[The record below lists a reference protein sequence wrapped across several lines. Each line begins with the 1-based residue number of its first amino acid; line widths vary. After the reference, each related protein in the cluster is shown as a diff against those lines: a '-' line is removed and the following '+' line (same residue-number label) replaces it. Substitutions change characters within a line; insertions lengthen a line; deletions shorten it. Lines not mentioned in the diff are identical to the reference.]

1 MSRMLRFSLLSLLS
15 LILLSACTP
24 RTAIQDNVVPVLYL
38 ITPAE
43 NVGDLVTLQG
53 RYFGDGQGGVAED
66 TYVILGSDIN
76 SNGGVRISPSSW
88 TPSKIT
94 FTMPEGVGYG
104 YVFVV
109 VDGHRSN
116 GLPANLP

>member
-1 MSRMLRFSLLSLLS
+1 MSRMLRFIFVSLFS

-38 ITPAE
+38 ITPAQA
-43 NVGDLVTLQG
+43 VGDLVTLQG
-53 RYFGDGQGGVAED
+53 RYFGDGQGGMAD
-66 TYVILGSDIN
+66 NTYVILGADIN
-76 SNGGVRISPSSW
+76 SSGGVRISPSSW

-94 FTMPEGVGYG
+94 FTMPESVGYG

-109 VDGHRSN
+109 VDGQRSN